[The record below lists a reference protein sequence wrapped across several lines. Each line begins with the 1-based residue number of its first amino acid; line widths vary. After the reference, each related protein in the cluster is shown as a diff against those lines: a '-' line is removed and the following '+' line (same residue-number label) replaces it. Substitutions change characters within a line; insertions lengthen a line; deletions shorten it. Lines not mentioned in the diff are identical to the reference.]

1 MTKVVNYISEAF
13 EELKSNV
20 TWTSWAEV
28 QRLTIVVAV
37 FSVLFALATWG
48 VDEIF
53 AKALAGFFNWIKAQ
67 FFVISHFHVKFRLYL
82 ISPYI

>member
-1 MTKVVNYISEAF
+1 MAKVVNYISEAF

-20 TWTSWAEV
+20 TWPAWAEV

-48 VDEIF
+48 VDEMF
-53 AKALAGFFNWIKAQ
+53 AKALEGFYNWFKE
-67 FFVISHFHVKFRLYL
+67 
-82 ISPYI
+82 

>member
-1 MTKVVNYISEAF
+1 MGVRIPPPVPLKKICTMTKVFNYINEAF
-13 EELKSNV
+13 DELKLNV
-20 TWTSWAEV
+20 TWPEWAEV

-53 AKALAGFFNWIKAQ
+53 AKSLEGFFNWIKA
-67 FFVISHFHVKFRLYL
+67 
-82 ISPYI
+82 